1 MYPHIHGLA
10 VLAGVWLRTTETEI
24 TSTQWAHVAWE
35 GLHLSLPAL
44 RSHHTAANGVAGRQT
59 LWI

>member
-1 MYPHIHGLA
+1 MYPRIHGLA

-35 GLHLSLPAL
+35 GLHLSLLDACL
-44 RSHHTAANGVAGRQT
+44 GDVTKI
-59 LWI
+59 LYI